1 MFVRRVIED
10 ILDDGIDNSEHIL
23 DMQKQVEMLIENI
36 SDNTDSAF
44 DILKLHDDDK
54 DQDLVDVYRII
65 CNDILDCEKLAKQK
79 VTLFQKG
86 VQALESSAEAVKKLQ
101 EFENLFDEINRL
113 EKSSDDLLKSLI
125 NKLS

>member
-1 MFVRRVIED
+1 MED

-86 VQALESSAEAVKKLQ
+86 VQALESSADAVKKLQ

>member
-1 MFVRRVIED
+1 MVD
-10 ILDDGIDNSEHIL
+10 ILDDGLDNSEHIL

-44 DILKLHDDDK
+44 SILKLHVDDK
-54 DQDLVDVYRII
+54 DQDLVDVYRIV

-79 VTLFQKG
+79 VMLFQKG

-101 EFENLFDEINRL
+101 EFENLFDEINKL

-125 NKLS
+125 NKLD

>member
-1 MFVRRVIED
+1 MED
-10 ILDDGIDNSEHIL
+10 ILDDGLDNSEHIL

-44 DILKLHDDDK
+44 SVLKLHVDDK
-54 DQDLVDVYRII
+54 DQDLVDVYRIV

-79 VTLFQKG
+79 VMLFQKG

-101 EFENLFDEINRL
+101 EFESLFDEINKL

-125 NKLS
+125 NKLD

>member
-1 MFVRRVIED
+1 MED

-44 DILKLHDDDK
+44 SILKLHVDDK
-54 DQDLVDVYRII
+54 DQDLVDVYRIV
-65 CNDILDCEKLAKQK
+65 CNDSLDCEKLAKQK
-79 VTLFQKG
+79 VMLFQKG

-101 EFENLFDEINRL
+101 EFENLFDEINKL

-125 NKLS
+125 NKLD

>member
-1 MFVRRVIED
+1 MED

-36 SDNTDSAF
+36 SDNTDNAF

>member
-1 MFVRRVIED
+1 MFVRRVMED

-23 DMQKQVEMLIENI
+23 DMQKQVEMLTENI

>member
-1 MFVRRVIED
+1 MED

-86 VQALESSAEAVKKLQ
+86 LQALESSADAVKKLQ

>member
-1 MFVRRVIED
+1 MFVRRVMED

>member
-1 MFVRRVIED
+1 MED

-36 SDNTDSAF
+36 SDNPDSAF

-113 EKSSDDLLKSLI
+113 EKSSDDLWKSLI

>member
-1 MFVRRVIED
+1 MVD
-10 ILDDGIDNSEHIL
+10 ILDDGLDNSEHIL

-44 DILKLHDDDK
+44 SVLKLHVDDK
-54 DQDLVDVYRII
+54 DQDLVDVYRIV

-79 VTLFQKG
+79 VMLFQKG

-101 EFENLFDEINRL
+101 EFESLFDEINKL

-125 NKLS
+125 NKLD

>member
-1 MFVRRVIED
+1 MED

-113 EKSSDDLLKSLI
+113 EKLSDDLLKSLI
-125 NKLS
+125 NKLSQEEI

>member
-1 MFVRRVIED
+1 MED

-113 EKSSDDLLKSLI
+113 EKTSDDLLKSLI

>member
-1 MFVRRVIED
+1 MED
-10 ILDDGIDNSEHIL
+10 ILDDGLDNSEHIL

-44 DILKLHDDDK
+44 SILKLHVDDK
-54 DQDLVDVYRII
+54 DQDLVDVYRIV

-79 VTLFQKG
+79 VMLFQKG

-101 EFENLFDEINRL
+101 KFENLFDEINKL

-125 NKLS
+125 NKLD

>member
-1 MFVRRVIED
+1 MED

-23 DMQKQVEMLIENI
+23 DMQKQVEMLTENI

>member
-1 MFVRRVIED
+1 MFVRRVMED

-86 VQALESSAEAVKKLQ
+86 LQALESSAEAVKKLQ

>member
-1 MFVRRVIED
+1 MED

-86 VQALESSAEAVKKLQ
+86 LQALESSAEAVKKLQ

>member
-1 MFVRRVIED
+1 MVD
-10 ILDDGIDNSEHIL
+10 ILDDGLDNSEHIL

-44 DILKLHDDDK
+44 SILKLHDDDK
-54 DQDLVDVYRII
+54 DQDLVDVYRIV

-79 VTLFQKG
+79 VMLFQKG

-101 EFENLFDEINRL
+101 EFENLFDEINKL

-125 NKLS
+125 NKLD

>member
-1 MFVRRVIED
+1 MED

>member
-1 MFVRRVIED
+1 MED

-125 NKLS
+125 NKLSQEEI

>member
-1 MFVRRVIED
+1 MED

-44 DILKLHDDDK
+44 DILKLYDDDK

-86 VQALESSAEAVKKLQ
+86 VQALKSSAEAVKKLQ

>member
-1 MFVRRVIED
+1 MED
-10 ILDDGIDNSEHIL
+10 ILDDGLDNSEHIL

-44 DILKLHDDDK
+44 SILKLHVDDK
-54 DQDLVDVYRII
+54 DQDLVDVYRIV

-79 VTLFQKG
+79 VMLFQKG

-125 NKLS
+125 NKLD

>member
-1 MFVRRVIED
+1 MED

-54 DQDLVDVYRII
+54 DQDLVDVYRIV

>member
-1 MFVRRVIED
+1 MED
-10 ILDDGIDNSEHIL
+10 ILDDGLDNSEHIL

-44 DILKLHDDDK
+44 SILKLHVDDK
-54 DQDLVDVYRII
+54 DQDLVDVYRIV

-79 VTLFQKG
+79 VMLFQKG

-101 EFENLFDEINRL
+101 EFENLFDEINKL

-125 NKLS
+125 NKLD

>member
-1 MFVRRVIED
+1 MFVRRVMED

-86 VQALESSAEAVKKLQ
+86 VQALESSADAVKKLQ

>member
-1 MFVRRVIED
+1 MVD

-23 DMQKQVEMLIENI
+23 DIEKQVEMIIKNI

-44 DILKLHDDDK
+44 SILKLHVDDK
-54 DQDLVDVYRII
+54 DQDLVDVYRIV

-79 VTLFQKG
+79 VMLFQKG
-86 VQALESSAEAVKKLQ
+86 VQALKSSAEAVKKLQ

-125 NKLS
+125 NKLD

>member
-1 MFVRRVIED
+1 MED

-54 DQDLVDVYRII
+54 DQDLVDV
-65 CNDILDCEKLAKQK
+65 L
-79 VTLFQKG
+79 
-86 VQALESSAEAVKKLQ
+86 
-101 EFENLFDEINRL
+101 
-113 EKSSDDLLKSLI
+113 
-125 NKLS
+125 

>member
-1 MFVRRVIED
+1 MED

-23 DMQKQVEMLIENI
+23 DMQKQVEILIENI

>member
-1 MFVRRVIED
+1 MVD
-10 ILDDGIDNSEHIL
+10 ILDDGLDNSEHIL

-44 DILKLHDDDK
+44 SILKLHVDDK
-54 DQDLVDVYRII
+54 DQDLVDVYRIV

-79 VTLFQKG
+79 VMLFQKG

-125 NKLS
+125 NKLD

>member
-1 MFVRRVIED
+1 MED

-86 VQALESSAEAVKKLQ
+86 VQALESSADAVKKLQ

-125 NKLS
+125 NKLSQEEI

>member
-1 MFVRRVIED
+1 MED

-125 NKLS
+125 NRLS